1 MHSSLFNKSASR
13 YLFIFLSVVL
23 SNCQNSRTVSPP
35 KAPTKP
41 FAVKF
46 NEYYEDNSLLLS
58 CIAYAVEK
66 TKGLNIDSVNGFY
79 EINSQLREYG
89 SYPAS
94 ENIDSSLEAFVAA
107 NKTIDFN
114 SRQAG
119 RRIYLFKTSLYIVGS
134 IIEGD
139 IRGDDDAENLK
150 SLEEK
155 IDKVPEVAKIYR
167 SYVAKDRDPGSLSS
181 GEGSSLLIHLT
192 YYFSLLDTRKR
203 NEILKKLL

>member
-1 MHSSLFNKSASR
+1 MHLALFNKSASR

-35 KAPTKP
+35 KASTKP

-46 NEYYEDNSLLLS
+46 NEYYEDNILLIS

-79 EINSQLREYG
+79 DISSQSLKYS
-89 SYPAS
+89 SYPAG

-114 SRQAG
+114 SKQARQ
-119 RRIYLFKTSLYIVGS
+119 RIYLFKTSYNIVAD

-139 IRGDDDAENLK
+139 IKGDDDAENLK
-150 SLEEK
+150 LLEEK
-155 IDKVPEVAKIYR
+155 IDKIPEIAKIYR
-167 SYVAKDRDPGSLSS
+167 SYVTKDRDPGSLSS
-181 GEGSSLLIHLT
+181 GEGSSLLLHLA
-192 YYFSLLDTRKR
+192 YYFSIQDTHKR
-203 NEILKKLL
+203 NEILKQLL